1 MDHRITRETNDD
13 LADAE
18 DCAVSN
24 VQGLAEDILDK
35 IRKNLRDGSLWIE
48 D

>member
-35 IRKNLRDGSLWIE
+35 VWENLGHGSLWIE

>member
-1 MDHRITRETNDD
+1 MDDRITREANDD
-13 LADAE
+13 LADTK

-35 IRKNLRDGSLWIE
+35 VWENLRDGSLWIE